1 MHGFKSPQIYLK
13 TFIIGL
19 LVIAGIIYFELTG
32 LKPCP
37 MCLLQQFAILL
48 ISILS
53 LVALIHKPK
62 IKGVRIYSFILG
74 IIALLGALVA
84 LKQVW
89 MQINPSEYI
98 GSCEAGVD
106 SLFQNLPFLDF
117 LKSLF
122 TSGPDCSQVD
132 WQLFGLSM
140 ASYSFIIFIVLS
152 TLHFW
157 QFLFYNHRNLI
168 NKTKNMKT
176 EG

>member
-13 TFIIGL
+13 TFIVGL
-19 LVIAGIIYFELTG
+19 LVILGIIYFELNG

-48 ISILS
+48 VSIISLI
-53 LVALIHKPK
+53 ALIHKPK
-62 IKGVRIYSFILG
+62 ITGIRVYSFTLG

-89 MQINPSEYI
+89 MQLNPGVYV

-122 TSGPDCSQVD
+122 ISGPDCSQVD
-132 WQLFGLSM
+132 WHLFGLSM